1 MRDHL
6 ANERTLLA
14 WIRTSLTVVGLGL
27 LAGRLLAT
35 GEAPG
40 GWAVAIGSFLVV
52 VGGGTAVAGLWRY
65 LAVERAIRQGA
76 YAPHSLVHV
85 AATALVVV
93 AALLLLAYL
102 LLVPPGG
109 QVVAP

>member
-1 MRDHL
+1 
-6 ANERTLLA
+6 
-14 WIRTSLTVVGLGL
+14 
-27 LAGRLLAT
+27 
-35 GEAPG
+35 
-40 GWAVAIGSFLVV
+40 
-52 VGGGTAVAGLWRY
+52 VAGLWRY